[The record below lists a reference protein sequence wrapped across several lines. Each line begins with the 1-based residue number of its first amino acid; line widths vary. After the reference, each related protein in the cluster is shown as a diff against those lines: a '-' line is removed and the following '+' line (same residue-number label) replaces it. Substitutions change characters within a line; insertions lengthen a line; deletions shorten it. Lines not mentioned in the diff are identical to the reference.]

1 MRASLVIAA
10 LSAAVAMPAFAQSNL
25 QWRTTECQ
33 VQDSSGEI
41 VARNRCQAGFAYD
54 TAIRAIKYWDNNR
67 WIYHQVGQNGATF
80 GKDRE
85 CIFVSFDD
93 QTTQLFCTVKTPEQ
107 LGIRGD

>member
-1 MRASLVIAA
+1 MWTLYSLAASLLVA
-10 LSAAVAMPAFAQSNL
+10 LPVSAQGAL

-33 VQDSSGEI
+33 VQDSSGEVI
-41 VARNRCQAGFAYD
+41 ARNRCQAGFAYD
-54 TAIRAIKYWDNNR
+54 TAIRAIKYWDNSR
-67 WIYHQVGQNGATF
+67 WIYHQVGQNGVSF

-93 QTTQLFCTVKTPEQ
+93 DSSQLFCTVKTPEQ